1 MIVQHPRRVAEDEA
15 QLLRAIRPLQQL
27 NRAAFAGQPFRL
39 LPLVMGGHDDGLT
52 FPEELVLR
60 LIAKGYLV
68 AGQVAAAWPERNIPA
83 RPFTVLLTKEGE
95 RARVSLLKHS
105 RTIITEPRAAA

>member
-1 MIVQHPRRVAEDEA
+1 MIREHPRRVMEDEA
-15 QLLRAIRPLQQL
+15 RLLRAIRPLQQL

-68 AGQVAAAWPERNIPA
+68 AGQQAAAWPERAIPA

-95 RARVSLLKHS
+95 RVRVSLLKHS
-105 RTIITEPRAAA
+105 RTVSVETRAAA